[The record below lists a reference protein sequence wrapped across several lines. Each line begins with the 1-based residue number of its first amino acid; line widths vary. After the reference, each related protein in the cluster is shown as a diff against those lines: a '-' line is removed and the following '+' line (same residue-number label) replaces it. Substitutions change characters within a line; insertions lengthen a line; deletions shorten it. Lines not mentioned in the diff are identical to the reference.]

1 MLNKTKAVPSDLYT
15 GYMLA
20 KKMNIYNYLMCK
32 QLLRKIT
39 LELLSRYS
47 AISLLEY
54 YYMYYHTN
62 RTKRPA
68 NDHNIWSLKVYN

>member
-32 QLLRKIT
+32 
-39 LELLSRYS
+39 
-47 AISLLEY
+47 
-54 YYMYYHTN
+54 
-62 RTKRPA
+62 
-68 NDHNIWSLKVYN
+68 

>member
-39 LELLSRYS
+39 LELLSRYI

-54 YYMYYHTN
+54 N
-62 RTKRPA
+62 K
-68 NDHNIWSLKVYN
+68 KVNLVLNSDSQA